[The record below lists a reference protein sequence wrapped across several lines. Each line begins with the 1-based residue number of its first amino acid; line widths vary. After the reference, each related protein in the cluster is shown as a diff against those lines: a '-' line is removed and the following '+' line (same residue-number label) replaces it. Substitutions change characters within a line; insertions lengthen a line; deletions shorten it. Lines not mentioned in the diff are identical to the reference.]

1 MEQSLSSEG
10 AFKNFDYLPT
20 QLHEVRVL
28 LEKLKIR

>member
-20 QLHEVRVL
+20 QLHEVEYFLRS
-28 LEKLKIR
+28 